1 MEHDGA
7 TSILDEH
14 PYVALG
20 SAGSEPRRRSY
31 AAASRRRSLIET
43 PFFEVDEAAEL
54 ILKANAPPKTVDGTI
69 REMMLNIRGSKYRHD
84 QFAKIQGQTGMSPST
99 LRFSR
104 DYELGYRM
112 YIQRAAVP
120 RTRVCF
126 ALGFIA
132 TLLYFLWDVQR
143 ISYTS
148 VTYFLAFGVAVPS
161 FGVGFLLTY
170 VRQLSMYTETLSFV
184 VFSSVAGVLIALK
197 PLHAQRG
204 PVIPLLILIIPLFGV
219 TRMRF
224 LYSTMLGW
232 SIFFTYMTVQLVAR
246 PFLGPAYDTRS
257 DVFYQSINYGIAL
270 ISGMVSHYRQELL
283 RRRNYALKLP
293 FHGVTDA
300 DCSAALQKDK
310 FAKKHLVH
318 RWSMEFRHAQV
329 EDCFIRH
336 WYLIDPFPFEN
347 PNAAVLHQGSFRV
360 IRFTVMT
367 VLLNQLFLAVQD
379 YRLLHR
385 FPNHLA
391 EIGYGLRFGVVDVAY
406 VSAAAF
412 MYVVGRRYY
421 KLWLASAREGD
432 AALVHENE
440 STNDNSDDGSSSKSS
455 KHTTRRSGDV
465 SVSTSRPSSS
475 SWCPDWT
482 TSSSRNPYSLV
493 GEGDDDDEDVE
504 GSTWRTSPR
513 RWRVMAMLFRSDA
526 TTTETNRSQTS
537 DVLSAQ
543 LYAVV
548 VVALHATCMAAMLF
562 VVGTSP
568 ASLALSDIYLMGFL
582 NATVF
587 AHRSGF
593 RVRHKYAVAITS
605 LIGIATICTA
615 ATVRC
620 HIFYAVQSAVGCTT
634 VVTHKGKVKL
644 TEMDFSVS
652 NDI

>member
-1 MEHDGA
+1 MRFCII
-7 TSILDEH
+7 TTFV
-14 PYVALG
+14 VA
-20 SAGSEPRRRSY
+20 
-31 AAASRRRSLIET
+31 
-43 PFFEVDEAAEL
+43 
-54 ILKANAPPKTVDGTI
+54 
-69 REMMLNIRGSKYRHD
+69 EMMLNIRGSKYRHD

-184 VFSSVAGVLIALK
+184 
-197 PLHAQRG
+197 
-204 PVIPLLILIIPLFGV
+204 
-219 TRMRF
+219 
-224 LYSTMLGW
+224 
-232 SIFFTYMTVQLVAR
+232 
-246 PFLGPAYDTRS
+246 
-257 DVFYQSINYGIAL
+257 SINYGIAL

-615 ATVRC
+615 AT
-620 HIFYAVQSAVGCTT
+620 
-634 VVTHKGKVKL
+634 
-644 TEMDFSVS
+644 
-652 NDI
+652 